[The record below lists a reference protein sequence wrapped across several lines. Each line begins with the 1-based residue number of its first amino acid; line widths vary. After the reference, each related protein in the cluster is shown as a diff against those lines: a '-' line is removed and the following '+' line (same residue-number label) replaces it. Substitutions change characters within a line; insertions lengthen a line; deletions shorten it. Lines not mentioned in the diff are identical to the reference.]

1 MSRRAWANEE
11 LALLRA
17 RYGMHGPAVLARLLN
32 RSSGSVSQRAH
43 REGLQFGRVGDNL
56 PLSAVA
62 EAAGVSMESVRRA
75 AKRANELRAV
85 NAGARARHLVP
96 AKWAERYI
104 TAAQARREAA
114 GLIGHHYDVRQLARL
129 FNVEPAT
136 IRSWLVGKGSGARHL
151 TRIRRHR
158 APGTNGTK
166 WLFNP
171 YDTELVLRELRQRKK
186 GTT

>member
-1 MSRRAWANEE
+1 MKRRAWANEE

-17 RYGMHGPAVLARLLN
+17 RYGMHGPVVLARLLK
-32 RSSGSVSQRAH
+32 RSTHSVSQRAY
-43 REGLQFGRVGDNL
+43 RDGLQFGRVGDNL

-96 AKWAERYI
+96 AAWAELYI
-104 TAAQARREAA
+104 TAAQHRNATA

-129 FNVEPAT
+129 FSVTPGT
-136 IRSWLVGKGSGARHL
+136 IRSWIVGNGSGSELL

-171 YDTELVLRELRQRKK
+171 YDTELVLHELRQRKK
-186 GTT
+186 GTP